1 MQDAMVSFDLRQTL
15 IPFSLL
21 QIANAFGKMKPG
33 EEMEIYA
40 AIDADETAIFK
51 DILRILPPAG
61 YDLLS
66 QDDLAGD
73 DPAARLRLRKRQ
85 SPTTPKPQG
94 DSSCPK
100 SI

>member
-21 QIANAFGKMKPG
+21 QIANAFRKMKPG

-40 AIDADETAIFK
+40 AIDAVEAAVFK
-51 DILRILPPAG
+51 DVLRILPPAG

-73 DPAARLRLRKRQ
+73 DPAVRLRLRKKRL
-85 SPTTPKPQG
+85 PKTLKPQG